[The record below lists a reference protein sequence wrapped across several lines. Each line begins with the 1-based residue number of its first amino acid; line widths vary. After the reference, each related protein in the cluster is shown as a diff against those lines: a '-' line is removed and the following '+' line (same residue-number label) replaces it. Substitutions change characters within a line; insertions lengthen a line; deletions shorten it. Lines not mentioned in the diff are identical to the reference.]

1 MEREF
6 SLLSVCP
13 KRQTFSSTAQ
23 KHNAALYQ
31 YSHAANGTNS
41 QHVAAALSQNGFHT
55 LLKLGQQHSRHKC
68 LYCSAETAA
77 VYTDRSPAAQ
87 HCRADCKGNGDGLV
101 FRCGGR
107 VDVLQQA
114 IGRLSGVLYQVQER
128 LEIAPIQCIRFALYP
143 SVLPIKVHR
152 TEHCTVAAGFPQFRN
167 QSRFST
173 FDS

>member
-1 MEREF
+1 M
-6 SLLSVCP
+6 
-13 KRQTFSSTAQ
+13 
-23 KHNAALYQ
+23 
-31 YSHAANGTNS
+31 
-41 QHVAAALSQNGFHT
+41 AAALSQNGFHT

-114 IGRLSGVLYQVQER
+114 YQ
-128 LEIAPIQCIRFALYP
+128 FALKGKLSATLHKSTMLPYINTVMPPTERIRSTWQQPFPRTDSIP
-143 SVLPIKVHR
+143 S
-152 TEHCTVAAGFPQFRN
+152 
-167 QSRFST
+167 
-173 FDS
+173 